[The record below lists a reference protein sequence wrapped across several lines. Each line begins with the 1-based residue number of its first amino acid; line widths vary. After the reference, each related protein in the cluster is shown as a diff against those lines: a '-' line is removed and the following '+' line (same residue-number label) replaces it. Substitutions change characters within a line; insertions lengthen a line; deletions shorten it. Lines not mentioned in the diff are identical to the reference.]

1 MKAMKKM
8 MVMAALVCF
17 AALNVNAQTE
27 ETESKGQKFFRLT
40 KEADDNPTDWKA
52 QLEAG
57 HFLLDK
63 ENGIYN
69 QSQAAKYYERIFHL
83 ATDYNKEIPDSII
96 RETGITL
103 MTLASEKKDIDRALL
118 YIDEMIH
125 ADKNGVDVGVDFL
138 NSVSVMGL
146 LYRMSKEDYVTS
158 LKYILDFRER
168 ITKNNLSGIEH
179 TDVTTAILFEH
190 LLAKY
195 KEMLGDKLIETE
207 LDGKKY
213 ILISK
218 GDWNIEKPLMG
229 WMDGEEKAPTLLYG
243 EDGKIYDNLHGQ
255 MEYSFAY
262 GKTGVVA
269 KEGTNMWMITVTP
282 ERRQQMVEAYRDY
295 MKKSKK

>member
-1 MKAMKKM
+1 M
-8 MVMAALVCF
+8 F
-17 AALNVNAQTE
+17 
-27 ETESKGQKFFRLT
+27 
-40 KEADDNPTDWKA
+40 
-52 QLEAG
+52 
-57 HFLLDK
+57 
-63 ENGIYN
+63 
-69 QSQAAKYYERIFHL
+69 
-83 ATDYNKEIPDSII
+83 
-96 RETGITL
+96 
-103 MTLASEKKDIDRALL
+103 

-125 ADKNGVDVGVDFL
+125 ADKKGVDIGVAYL
-138 NSVSVMGL
+138 NSISVMSM
-146 LYRMSKEDYVTS
+146 LYSMSKEDFVTS

-195 KEMLGDKLIETE
+195 KEMFGDKLFEVE

-229 WMDGEEKAPTLLYG
+229 WMEGEKNDPLLYG
-243 EDGKIYDNLHGQ
+243 EDGKVYDNLHGQ

-262 GKTGVVA
+262 DKTGVVA
-269 KEGTNMWMITVTP
+269 KEGTNMRMITVTP
-282 ERRQQMVEAYRDY
+282 ERRQQMVEAYRNY